1 MINFRIAMKFDRR
14 NISYEAPSLFSFDA
28 DGTGLLCESYVNT
41 LPELVEED
49 GGITWD
55 HV

>member
-1 MINFRIAMKFDRR
+1 MKQIMKIA
-14 NISYEAPSLFSFDA
+14 YVAPSLFPFPVESE
-28 DGTGLLCESYVNT
+28 GLLCDSYVNT